1 MLGGFKARLNAIRKA
16 LDDEAVRQSMP
27 VDPLSASLY
36 EMGAYLD
43 GLDAPSLEK
52 VAEEWG
58 ISVEDVR
65 SMAHSYRR

>member
-1 MLGGFKARLNAIRKA
+1 MNGFRNRLEAIKKV
-16 LDDEAVRQSMP
+16 LDAEKMRQSLP

-43 GLDAPSLEK
+43 GLDAPSLER